1 MVSDKWDISRQKDQS
16 VQIKDELMQLFNL
29 QAEFFRK
36 GSRSQHTKTEIAE
49 YEKRRERARSLF
61 AELDR
66 LRKAA

>member
-1 MVSDKWDISRQKDQS
+1 MVSDKWDISRRKDQS
-16 VQIKDELMQLFNL
+16 VQIKDELMHLFNL

-49 YEKRRERARSLF
+49 YEKRRERARALF